1 MLNETATV
9 SRLATIELFKEA
21 LKFSAGHFTVFSST
35 DRENIH
41 GHDYR
46 VHVSLTT
53 IIEDEGLSF
62 DYRFYEKKLVPL
74 CRMLDKAVL
83 IAGLCK
89 YLKVS
94 EEGDYCC
101 IEFNNEKMMLLH
113 RDAKVLP
120 IYNVTVEELSNWF
133 LQELLLDTEQLENH
147 RIQKIEVKILTGLGR
162 SGSTVWE
169 RMGPWSLL

>member
-1 MLNETATV
+1 MLNNKKIT
-9 SRLATIELFKEA
+9 SRIATIELFKEA

-35 DRENIH
+35 ERENIH

-46 VHVSLTT
+46 VHVLLTT
-53 IIEDEGLSF
+53 EIEDEGLSF
-62 DYRFYEKKLVPL
+62 DYRFYEKKLLPL
-74 CRMLDKAVL
+74 CRALDKTIL

-94 EEGDYCC
+94 DEGDYCC
-101 IEFNNEKMMLLH
+101 IEFNHEKILLLH
-113 RDAKVLP
+113 RDANVLP

-133 LQELLLDTEQLENH
+133 LQQLLMDQEQLELH

-162 SGSTVWE
+162 SGSTGWQNI
-169 RMGPWSLL
+169 SNL